1 MNVEEKVDSFH
12 RDGFVK
18 LANIIKTQELETIQA
33 DTQKIVD
40 SLFHGIDD
48 EIDYFADLDTE
59 TSETIFSPGS
69 IHFP

>member
-40 SLFHGIDD
+40 SPFHGSKPV
-48 EIDYFADLDTE
+48 YLRYHPKPV
-59 TSETIFSPGS
+59 S
-69 IHFP
+69 H